1 MNEVLNQTMT
11 ALAHPTR
18 RAILERLMRGEAR
31 VTDLA
36 KPFKMSLNA
45 VSKHIRVLERARLVR
60 RRRVWREHRVS
71 FNAQPLDEVGAWIET
86 QRAFWKGRLEALD
99 AVLKAEDAA
108 AANTGSNPKKGT
120 SR

>member
-1 MNEVLNQTMT
+1 MNEVLDQTMT

-18 RAILERLMRGEAR
+18 RAILDRLMGGEAR

-71 FNAQPLDEVGAWIET
+71 FNAEPLDEVSAWIEKR
-86 QRAFWKGRLEALD
+86 RAFWTQRLDALD
-99 AVLKAEDAA
+99 ALLKAQDAE
-108 AANTGSNPKKGT
+108 AANQPGRVT
-120 SR
+120 